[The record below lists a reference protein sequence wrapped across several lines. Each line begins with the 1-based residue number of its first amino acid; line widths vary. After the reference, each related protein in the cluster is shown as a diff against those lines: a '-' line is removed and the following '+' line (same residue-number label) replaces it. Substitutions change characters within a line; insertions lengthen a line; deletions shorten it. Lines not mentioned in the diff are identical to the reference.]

1 MDLTEGDMKRQ
12 HFATFLIG
20 LLSGLLAAGL
30 VLLFISRPMRYP
42 IRLQPPPTSSPL
54 RVHITGAVLNPGVYH
69 LPCDSIWES
78 ALTAAG
84 GVLAEADLDRIN
96 LAAPVE
102 EGQHIFIPY
111 LPTDNSSNALV
122 SPTILNSTAII
133 DINHATV
140 AELEQLPGIGP
151 SLAKS
156 IIEYREEHGL
166 FLEPEDL
173 LNVSGIG
180 PSKLAQ
186 IRELI
191 TCQ

>member
-1 MDLTEGDMKRQ
+1 MKRQ
-12 HFATFLIG
+12 YFATFLVG

-30 VLLFISRPMRYP
+30 VLLFISRPKRYP
-42 IRLQPPPTSSPL
+42 IRLLPPPTSSPL
-54 RVHITGAVLNPGVYH
+54 RVHITGAVLNPGVYS
-69 LPCDSIWES
+69 LPADSIWES
-78 ALTAAG
+78 ALHAAG
-84 GVLAEADLDRIN
+84 GVLAEANLDRIN
-96 LAAPVE
+96 LAAPLE

-111 LPTDNSSNALV
+111 LSTVNTSDTPV
-122 SPTILNSTAII
+122 SPTNLNSAAIL
-133 DINHATV
+133 DINHATA
-140 AELEQLPGIGP
+140 AELEQLPGIGS

-156 IIEYREEHGL
+156 IIIYREEHGL